1 MLKLNKWTMIGSAVL
16 LVAGV
21 APWAVGYVTEQQWLE
36 ATEEVNQSQPFVR
49 LDTNRYQR
57 GVFSAQAS
65 GTLELV
71 DPKTGETQQMD
82 FQVAISHGVTG
93 SLLDFSP
100 SEGWQHE
107 GVHWIDDE
115 EPSLTLE
122 TRLWG
127 SAVVEFQAPPVTFE
141 QAGRPE
147 SFSASGGFAR
157 IDVGRMGEEA
167 DVLLVWPE
175 LKISGPQADVKVE
188 GLHIEQSMAQLSG
201 DVWTGAG
208 SMTLESLAVES
219 AELPALKVS
228 NVSFESLSKAAKNGQ
243 ALDSEAVLDVET
255 VAVDDKTYGP
265 HRVAVSVDR
274 LDVASW
280 NDFSSAMT
288 DMQMMA
294 MDASADPRSAYEQQ
308 MALMQRF
315 NESVRGLAA
324 SGLSV
329 GVRELSLDT
338 PEGEVRGSLDI
349 SHPELSADERANML
363 MVMQRLVGSVNFT
376 IPLALAENYPAVR
389 MQVSPLVKQGL
400 LVRDGD
406 ELVMNGQL
414 EDLVLD
420 INGVQIPLP
429 PLL

>member
-1 MLKLNKWTMIGSAVL
+1 MKLNKWTMIGSAVL

-49 LDTNRYQR
+49 LETTRYQR

-65 GTLELV
+65 GTLALI
-71 DPKTGETQQMD
+71 DPKTGETDQIG
-82 FQVAISHGVTG
+82 FEVAISHGVTG

-100 SEGWQHE
+100 NGGWQHE
-107 GVHWIDDE
+107 GVQWLEDE

-127 SAVVEFQAPPVTFE
+127 SAVIELQTPPVVLE
-141 QAGRPE
+141 QSDRPE
-147 SFSASGGFAR
+147 TVSASGGFAR
-157 IDVGRMGEEA
+157 VDVSRMGEQAE
-167 DVLLVWPE
+167 VLMVWPE
-175 LKISGPQADVKVE
+175 LSILGPRADVKLQDLHVE
-188 GLHIEQSMAQLSG
+188 QNMSLLSG
-201 DVWTGAG
+201 DVWTGTG
-208 SMTLESLAVES
+208 SVTLGALVVDS
-219 AELPALKVS
+219 AEIPALSVS
-228 NVSFESLSKAAKNGQ
+228 NVSFETLSEASNSGQ
-243 ALDSEAVLDVET
+243 TLDSEVVLAVE
-255 VAVDDKTYGP
+255 AVSVNDEAYGP
-265 HRVAVSVDR
+265 HRVAVSVDH

-288 DMQMMA
+288 DMQLMA
-294 MDASADPRSAYEQQ
+294 MDAGADPRSAYEQQ

-324 SGLSV
+324 SGFSV
-329 GVRELSLDT
+329 GIRELSLDT
-338 PEGEVRGSLDI
+338 PEGEVQGSLDI
-349 SHPELSADERANML
+349 SHPELSEDERTNML
-363 MVMQRLVGSVNFT
+363 MVMQRLKGSVNLT
-376 IPLALAENYPAVR
+376 MPLALAEKDPAVR
-389 MQVSPLVKQGL
+389 MQLSPLVKKGL
-400 LVRDGD
+400 FVRDGD
-406 ELVMNGQL
+406 ELVMNGQM

>member
-1 MLKLNKWTMIGSAVL
+1 LKLNKWTMIGSAIL

-49 LDTNRYQR
+49 LETDRYKR

-65 GTLELV
+65 GTLALI
-71 DPKTGETQQMD
+71 DPKTGETDQIG
-82 FQVAISHGVTG
+82 FEVAISHGVTG

-100 SEGWQHE
+100 NGGWQHKRAQWLE
-107 GVHWIDDE
+107 DE

-141 QAGRPE
+141 QPGRPQ
-147 SFSASGGFAR
+147 SVSASGGFAR
-157 IDVGRMGEEA
+157 VEVGRLGEQAE
-167 DVLLVWPE
+167 VLMVWPE
-175 LKISGPQADVKVE
+175 LNILGPRADVKLQD
-188 GLHIEQSMAQLSG
+188 LHVEQSMALLSG
-201 DVWTGAG
+201 DVWTGTG
-208 SMTLESLAVES
+208 TMTLGALVVDST
-219 AELPALKVS
+219 ELPALSVS
-228 NVSFESLSKAAKNGQ
+228 NVSFETLSEASNGGQ
-243 ALDSEAVLDVET
+243 TLDSEAVL
-255 VAVDDKTYGP
+255 AVDAVSVNDEEYGP
-265 HRVAVSVDR
+265 HRVAVSVDH

-280 NDFSSAMT
+280 NGFSSAMT
-288 DMQMMA
+288 DMQLMA
-294 MDASADPRSAYEQQ
+294 IDAGADPRSAYQQQ

-324 SGLSV
+324 SGFSV

-338 PEGEVRGSLDI
+338 PEGEVQGSLDI
-349 SHPELSADERANML
+349 SHPELSEDERANML
-363 MVMQRLVGSVNFT
+363 MVMQRLVGSVNLT
-376 IPLALAENYPAVR
+376 MPMALAEDYPAVR
-389 MQVSPLVKQGL
+389 MQLSPLIKQGL

-406 ELVMNGQL
+406 ELVMSGQMK
-414 EDLVLD
+414 DLVLD

>member
-1 MLKLNKWTMIGSAVL
+1 MKLNKWTMIGSAIL

-57 GVFSAQAS
+57 GLFSAQAS
-65 GTLELV
+65 GTLALI
-71 DPKTGETQQMD
+71 DPETGDTSNID

-100 SEGWQHE
+100 REGWQYE
-107 GVHWIDDE
+107 GAHWFEDE
-115 EPSLTLE
+115 EPALTLE

-141 QAGRPE
+141 QPGRSE
-147 SFSASGGFAR
+147 SVSASGGFAR
-157 IDVGRMGEEA
+157 IDVGRMGEQA

-175 LKISGPQADVKVE
+175 LSVSGPQADVTVA
-188 GLHIEQSMAQLSG
+188 GLQVEQSMALLSG

-208 SMTLESLAVES
+208 TMTLESLVVES
-219 AELPALKVS
+219 AELPALMVS
-228 NVSFESLSKAAKNGQ
+228 NVLFETRSEASNHGQ
-243 ALDSEAVLDVET
+243 TLDSEAALGIESVSVEGN
-255 VAVDDKTYGP
+255 TYGP
-265 HRVAVSVDR
+265 HGIAVSVDR
-274 LDVASW
+274 LNVPSW
-280 NDFSSAMT
+280 NSFSSAMT
-288 DMQMMA
+288 DMQLMA
-294 MDASADPRSAYEQQ
+294 MDAGADPRSAYDQQ

-315 NESVRGLAA
+315 NEAVRGLAA
-324 SGLSV
+324 SGFSV

-338 PEGEVRGSLDI
+338 PEGAIEGSLDI
-349 SHPELSADERANML
+349 SHPELSEDERANML
-363 MVMQRLVGSVNFT
+363 MVMQRLVGSVNLAM
-376 IPLALAENYPAVR
+376 PLALAEEYPAVR
-389 MQVSPLVKQGL
+389 MQLSPLIKQGL

-406 ELVMNGQL
+406 ELVMKGQL